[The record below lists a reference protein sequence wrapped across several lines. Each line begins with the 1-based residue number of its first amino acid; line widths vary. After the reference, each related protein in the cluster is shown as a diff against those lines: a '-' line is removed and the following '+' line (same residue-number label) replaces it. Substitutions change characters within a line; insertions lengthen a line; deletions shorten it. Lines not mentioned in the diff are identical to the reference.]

1 MNSSC
6 REKLGE
12 LQICKSEIGRLAV
25 VVEERF
31 SRVKA
36 ENKEEQQLRNKAF
49 RLEENLNKVR
59 HFLYVTSVKLA
70 SELGEM
76 TFSTGK

>member
-1 MNSSC
+1 MNSGC

-12 LQICKSEIGRLAV
+12 LQICKSEIGRLAA

-36 ENKEEQQLRNKAF
+36 ENKEEQQLRMKALQ
-49 RLEENLNKVR
+49 LEENLNKV
-59 HFLYVTSVKLA
+59 
-70 SELGEM
+70 SE
-76 TFSTGK
+76 

>member
-59 HFLYVTSVKLA
+59 HFLYIT
-70 SELGEM
+70 
-76 TFSTGK
+76 